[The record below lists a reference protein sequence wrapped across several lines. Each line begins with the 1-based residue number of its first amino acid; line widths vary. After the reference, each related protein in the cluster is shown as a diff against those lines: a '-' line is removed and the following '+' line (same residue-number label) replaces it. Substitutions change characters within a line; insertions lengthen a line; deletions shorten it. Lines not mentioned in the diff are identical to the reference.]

1 MVPSS
6 QVDRFFKLFEN
17 VNEIGGDG
25 IPNDTAQS
33 FECIN
38 EIWSDF
44 TERDHQ
50 WGGGKVCGG
59 KLSDPA

>member
-1 MVPSS
+1 M
-6 QVDRFFKLFEN
+6 
-17 VNEIGGDG
+17 GGDG

-33 FECIN
+33 FEGIN

-50 WGGGKVCGG
+50 
-59 KLSDPA
+59 

>member
-1 MVPSS
+1 LVPSS

-33 FECIN
+33 FEGIN

-50 WGGGKVCGG
+50 
-59 KLSDPA
+59 